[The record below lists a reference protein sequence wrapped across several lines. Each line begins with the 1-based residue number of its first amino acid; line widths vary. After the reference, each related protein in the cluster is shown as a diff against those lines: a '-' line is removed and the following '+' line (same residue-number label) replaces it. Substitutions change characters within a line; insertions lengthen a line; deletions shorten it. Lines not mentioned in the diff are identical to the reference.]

1 MQVDRRQLY
10 AALKELVRV
19 APSKAA
25 TPALEMVH
33 LAASDGLLTAAT
45 TDLTR
50 RLSCQLPA
58 EGDLDV
64 CVHGKLLSNVIK
76 PEGRGDAGV
85 VEIVRDSD
93 KVNVLAD
100 GLISHLHPTTSVDFP
115 VCPAPKKS
123 EPWSLVAM
131 WPAAPLKDALSFVL
145 PAASRDEAR
154 AHLCTVLL
162 ADSDVVT
169 TDGHRLH
176 LARLPAPVPHPLLLR
191 APAAATLTRMLAHG
205 DQVILARAGEVLR
218 IKVGTSQLDTRLSDA
233 RFPPHQQ
240 VIPDLKAQPVH
251 VRLQAKLLSRALSRV
266 SRLTRDKR
274 LRFQINGAIT
284 LTTWESDEGGA
295 EIEVPVESSNHEGD
309 DLKIGF
315 DSPYLTQAIPG
326 GTQEISLGFG
336 GPLDPLR
343 MDLEEGKLAVVMPLR
358 LS

>member
-1 MQVDRRQLY
+1 MLVDRRELH

-19 APSKAA
+19 APAKAA

-33 LAASDGLLTAAT
+33 LSASDGMLTATT

-58 EGDLDV
+58 EGNLDI
-64 CVHGKLLSNVIK
+64 CVHCKLLAQVIK
-76 PEGRGDAGV
+76 PEGRGDAGA
-85 VEIVRDSD
+85 VEIVQGNDRVS
-93 KVNVLAD
+93 VLAD
-100 GLISHLHPTTSVDFP
+100 GLTSHLRPTPPANFP
-115 VCPAPKKS
+115 AGPAPKQD

-131 WPAAPLKDALSFVL
+131 WPSAPLKDALSFVL
-145 PAASRDEAR
+145 PAASKDVTR

-162 ADSDVVT
+162 KDSDVVT

-191 APAAATLTRMLAHG
+191 APAAATLTRMLAHE
-205 DQVILARAGEVLR
+205 DQAILVQSGEMVR
-218 IKVGTSQLDTRLSDA
+218 IKVGTWQLDTRLSDA

-240 VIPDLKAQPVH
+240 VIPDREAQPVH

-266 SRLTRDKR
+266 SLLTRDKR
-274 LRFQINGAIT
+274 LRFRVNGAIT
-284 LTTWESDEGGA
+284 LTTWESEQGAA
-295 EIEVPVESSNHEGD
+295 EIEVPVTSSTHEGD
-309 DLKIGF
+309 DLHIGF
-315 DSPYLTQAIPG
+315 DSPYLKQAIPR
-326 GTQEISLGFG
+326 GTQEVSLGFG

-343 MDLEEGKLAVVMPLR
+343 MDLGDGKLAVVMPLR